1 MSRQDTK
8 NVFVVLVRKYLDN
21 KASKKEIIFIEQY
34 YDHFGKEE
42 DITNTLSLAEMLK
55 LENEIKGNIDTR
67 ILRIE
72 QKRGSTWAI
81 STFQR
86 WAAAAAILVMVS
98 TGVYLFYNHSGEK
111 YPIAWNDQSGRYKN
125 DVAPGGDKAILI
137 LGDGTKVVLD
147 NTQNGAIGEQGN
159 SKVLKIDA
167 GKLAYNTMSNGKNI
181 PTIIPVNTV
190 STPRGGQFQIE
201 LSDGTKVWLNAT
213 SSLRFPTA
221 FIKGKE
227 RKVEL
232 TGEAY
237 FEVTKNET
245 MPFKVIVN
253 KMEVQV
259 LGTHFNVMA
268 YNNERAIKTTLLEG
282 QVKVYTPSDKKSVIL
297 KPGQQASLDN
307 NSIEVNVSQNVDMD
321 LIVAWKNGFTAFKS
335 ADIATIMRQV
345 ERWYDVD
352 VDYEGVVP
360 VRTFTGKISRNA
372 NLSELLRLLEVSKIH
387 FTIDGKKITVLP

>member
-8 NVFVVLVRKYLDN
+8 NVFVVLVRKYLEN
-21 KASKKEIIFIEQY
+21 KASKKEITFIEQY

-42 DITNTLSLAEMLK
+42 DITNSLSPTEMTK
-55 LENEIKGNIDTR
+55 LENEIKGNIDFR
-67 ILRIE
+67 IQEKE
-72 QKRGSTWAI
+72 QKKGLIRSITTI
-81 STFQR
+81 HY
-86 WAAAAAILVMVS
+86 WAAAAVILVMVS
-98 TGVYLFYNHSGEK
+98 AGIYMFYNHSVTQ
-111 YPIAWNDQSGRYKN
+111 YPMALNNQSGRYKN

-137 LGDGTKVVLD
+137 LGDGSRVILD
-147 NTQNGAIGEQGN
+147 NTKNGTIGNQGN

-167 GKLAYNTMSNGKNI
+167 GKLAYNMQAGSKNI
-181 PTIIPVNTV
+181 PKVIPFNTV

-201 LSDGTKVWLNAT
+201 LPDGSTVWLNAT

-221 FIKGKE
+221 FINGKE

-268 YNNERAIKTTLLEG
+268 YSNEHDIKTTLLEG
-282 QVKVYTPSDKKSVIL
+282 SLKINSAVNNKSIII

-307 NSIEVNVSQNVDMD
+307 SNSEINVSQNIDVD
-321 LIVAWKNGFTAFKS
+321 LEVAWKNGFTAFKS
-335 ADIATIMRQV
+335 ADITTIMRQI

-352 VDYEGVVP
+352 VNYEGTIP

-387 FTIDGKKITVLP
+387 FTIDGRKITVLP

>member
-1 MSRQDTK
+1 MFYS
-8 NVFVVLVRKYLDN
+8 
-21 KASKKEIIFIEQY
+21 
-34 YDHFGKEE
+34 H
-42 DITNTLSLAEMLK
+42 
-55 LENEIKGNIDTR
+55 
-67 ILRIE
+67 
-72 QKRGSTWAI
+72 
-81 STFQR
+81 
-86 WAAAAAILVMVS
+86 
-98 TGVYLFYNHSGEK
+98 TGTQ
-111 YPIAWNDQSGRYKN
+111 YPIALNNQSGRYKN

-137 LGDGTKVVLD
+137 LGDGSQVILD
-147 NTQNGAIGEQGN
+147 NTKNGTIGQQGN
-159 SKVLKIDA
+159 AKVLKIDA
-167 GKLAYNTMSNGKNI
+167 GKLAYNMQSGGKDI
-181 PTIIPVNTV
+181 PKVIPFNTV

-201 LSDGTKVWLNAT
+201 LPDGSTVWLNAT

-268 YNNERAIKTTLLEG
+268 YSNEHEIKTTLLEG
-282 QVKVYTPSDKKSVIL
+282 SVKINSTVNKKSIVI

-307 NSIEVNVSQNVDMD
+307 TNSEINVSQNIDVD
-321 LIVAWKNGFTAFKS
+321 LVVAWKNGFTAFKS
-335 ADIATIMRQV
+335 ADISTIMRQV

-352 VDYEGVVP
+352 VNYQGVVP
-360 VRTFTGKISRNA
+360 ERTFTGKISRNA

-387 FTIDGKKITVLP
+387 FTIDGRKITVLP

>member
-21 KASKKEIIFIEQY
+21 KASKKEITFIEQY

-42 DITNTLSLAEMLK
+42 DVTKMLSPTELTN
-55 LENEIKGNIDTR
+55 LENEIKGNIDVR
-67 ILRIE
+67 IIKAE
-72 QKRGSTWAI
+72 NQKGFIRSIT
-81 STFQR
+81 TFQR
-86 WAAAAAILVMVS
+86 WAAAAIILVMVS
-98 TGVYLFYNHSGEK
+98 AGVYLMNTHSSEK
-111 YPIAWNDQSGRYKN
+111 YPIALNDQSGRYKN

-137 LGDGTKVVLD
+137 LGDGSRVILD
-147 NTQNGAIGEQGN
+147 NTKNGTIGNQGN
-159 SKVLKIDA
+159 SRVLKIDA
-167 GKLAYNTMSNGKNI
+167 GKLAYNMQAGGKNI
-181 PTIIPVNTV
+181 PKVIPFNTV

-201 LSDGTKVWLNAT
+201 LPDGSTVWLNAT

-268 YNNERAIKTTLLEG
+268 YNNEHDIKTTLLEG
-282 QVKVYTPSDKKSVIL
+282 SVKINSTVNNKSIVI

-307 NSIEVNVSQNVDMD
+307 SNSEINVSQNVDID
-321 LIVAWKNGFTAFKS
+321 LVVAWKNGYTAFKS
-335 ADIATIMRQV
+335 ADITTIMRQV

-352 VDYEGVVP
+352 VNYEGTIP

-387 FTIDGKKITVLP
+387 FTIDGRKITVLP